1 MYKPT
6 EDKFGYTGTLR
17 GTERMFVR
25 DGEIRQMPGCN
36 ASIEAA
42 MDLGRDV
49 SSHVANIT
57 DLLRDSGKYAE
68 LVKYIKSLGCQA
80 DIDMLRIIGPDVAD
94 TLAYEE
100 TKRLRDR
107 TWEKNVSEFGTDVNN
122 WPDMERRFWEIMSR
136 DADNYENI
144 YC

>member
-1 MYKPT
+1 MS
-6 EDKFGYTGTLR
+6 DGGYTGIIP

-25 DGEIRQMPGCN
+25 GGEIRQMPECN

-49 SSHVANIT
+49 SSYVAKIS
-57 DLLRDSGKYAE
+57 DLLLKSAKYDE

-94 TLAYEE
+94 IMQYEE

-107 TWEKNVSEFGTDVNN
+107 TWEKNVSAFGADVNN
-122 WPDMERRFWEIMSR
+122 WPDMERRFWEIMRR
-136 DADNYENI
+136 DADNYESI